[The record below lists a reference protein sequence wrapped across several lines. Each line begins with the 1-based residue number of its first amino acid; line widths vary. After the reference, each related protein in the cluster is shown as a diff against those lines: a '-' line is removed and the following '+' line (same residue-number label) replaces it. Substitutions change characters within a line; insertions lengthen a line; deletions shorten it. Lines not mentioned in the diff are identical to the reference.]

1 MSKVVRFICKSIS
14 YVRTNGHD
22 RTLPLPE
29 ALGPMHHAE
38 RSLRAA
44 TGPAPTASPNSRG
57 APMARRSR
65 AGNGETST
73 ALPSEASNAVRARV
87 GNGAAR
93 GEPAVPGHV
102 RDLGLAREGRMRIE
116 WADRHMPV
124 LSAIRSRFVKERP
137 LKGLRIAAC
146 LHVTTETANLAR
158 TLQAGGA
165 QVFLCGSNPLS
176 TQDDVA
182 AALVASYGISTY
194 AIKGEDHNTY
204 YSHH

>member
-1 MSKVVRFICKSIS
+1 PLFSL
-14 YVRTNGHD
+14 D
-22 RTLPLPE
+22 R
-29 ALGPMHHAE
+29 
-38 RSLRAA
+38 
-44 TGPAPTASPNSRG
+44 APPFPTRG
-57 APMARRSR
+57 AHMARRSR
-65 AGNGETST
+65 AGNGKTS
-73 ALPSEASNAVRARV
+73 AAPSSVASRKTLSRA
-87 GNGAAR
+87 GNGAVH

-102 RDLGLAREGRMRIE
+102 RDLSLAREGRMRIE

-124 LSAIRSRFVKERP
+124 LRAIRARFEKERP
-137 LKGLRIAAC
+137 LKGIRIAAC

-194 AIKGEDHNTY
+194 AIKGEDHET
-204 YSHH
+204 